1 MRENKAFRYMKRS
14 FLCPLIA
21 VVSMLSCHLTMTGE
35 SIDSLYH
42 VFLNADQDKRIEI
55 VNNLS
60 RQLYDLEI
68 TDTLYSCSSSTK
80 AEMVDAM
87 IHYLMAEHFYDLE
100 QYEDALREGKQ
111 AEELTKSSKPVKF
124 RSDVLGI
131 LSNAQYRR
139 GDYDEALKTLLKAY
153 QVDKALNDKR
163 LISSDL
169 NSLAAIYLAVGQPS
183 AGISFIEKSIAI
195 ERELGRQEKLA
206 RRLGMASELYLL
218 NDEPDKA
225 MDAIK
230 EAYDIDKKDG
240 RQERAAIRLIQ
251 KGAILEH
258 LSRLDEARSTILQ
271 ALPELE
277 KDGNAY
283 SLAVGYNQMGSIEQ
297 KLGDIEKANGWYNK
311 ALEQSIICGSPKV
324 ERIAERGLWETMRKS
339 NPNVALIHL
348 ERYTVLTDSII
359 NEMASMQMGVLE
371 TTITNNDQQEL
382 DKKRQYINKLLK
394 WGGLALVLMLTV
406 MLGGLFA
413 SWRRGQKTLQLQ
425 RQTRELRKNFFDNI
439 TNQLQTPLTVVL
451 GAGQEMLKEGKVN
464 ADENK
469 RLGEMIVKH
478 GKNMLALVNQLL
490 DIEKV
495 RVGVQPEIKQGDIMM
510 FVRLLVDN
518 FATIAHGKLINLQFS
533 SPVNS
538 MTVEFA
544 PDYIRK
550 IVHGLI
556 SNAIKFT
563 PRNGSVH
570 VRLSS
575 PENGKM
581 RLVVS
586 DTGVGIPAEERDRIF
601 QPFSQSQRGDEG
613 LETAV
618 DLSLVHQLVQALN
631 GTITV
636 DTEEGTGTTFTVD
649 FPVQTAVETSETETL
664 PSTGFAEDL
673 LTSSGKKRLRPLV
686 FIVDD
691 NEDVAFFI
699 ANHLKDDYELRLTHD
714 GREALNNALEL
725 VPALIITSLR
735 MPVMDGKELIRKVRA
750 NNNLSHIPIIAM
762 ASDPSEQERLSCIKA
777 GADAVLVKPFNSSEL
792 VLLTKHLIK
801 QTSRMRERVSKT
813 ISMSKTEPV
822 NKEEE
827 AFITRLVEVIHAQL
841 AKNDIDMNHIAA
853 AMSMSPKQLRGRVT
867 AVTGLT
873 PVAYILQVRL
883 NYAQRLIVNKD
894 TSLTD
899 IAAKCGFQ
907 NLSHFSKT
915 FKQQF
920 GVSPT
925 QFRKNLDN
933 INPPTPL

>member
-1 MRENKAFRYMKRS
+1 
-14 FLCPLIA
+14 
-21 VVSMLSCHLTMTGE
+21 
-35 SIDSLYH
+35 
-42 VFLNADQDKRIEI
+42 
-55 VNNLS
+55 
-60 RQLYDLEI
+60 
-68 TDTLYSCSSSTK
+68 
-80 AEMVDAM
+80 
-87 IHYLMAEHFYDLE
+87 
-100 QYEDALREGKQ
+100 
-111 AEELTKSSKPVKF
+111 
-124 RSDVLGI
+124 
-131 LSNAQYRR
+131 
-139 GDYDEALKTLLKAY
+139 
-153 QVDKALNDKR
+153 
-163 LISSDL
+163 
-169 NSLAAIYLAVGQPS
+169 
-183 AGISFIEKSIAI
+183 
-195 ERELGRQEKLA
+195 
-206 RRLGMASELYLL
+206 
-218 NDEPDKA
+218 
-225 MDAIK
+225 
-230 EAYDIDKKDG
+230 
-240 RQERAAIRLIQ
+240 
-251 KGAILEH
+251 
-258 LSRLDEARSTILQ
+258 
-271 ALPELE
+271 
-277 KDGNAY
+277 
-283 SLAVGYNQMGSIEQ
+283 
-297 KLGDIEKANGWYNK
+297 
-311 ALEQSIICGSPKV
+311 
-324 ERIAERGLWETMRKS
+324 MRKS